1 MDKGQS
7 WQNYRSV
14 LNDKLAIF
22 SVNLEV
28 LHQFPLSKS
37 HHIIQFKFPYA
48 MLDENE
54 LPDPSFYQTLMR
66 QIVKLW
72 TQLSVL
78 PDTLY
83 AGHVLSAGHAQLY
96 FYCDNTEP
104 FLEVLKQFE
113 EISAIEI
120 QYDPHWDIYF
130 DFLLPSPLEMKIH
143 ATEEVLELLTKNGRD
158 LAALY
163 TIEHSFRFEEE
174 ANMFAFMDYLHA
186 QSITLVST
194 QYSQLPVML
203 EEDEPVYLVRLE
215 QELSLDNSQ
224 IFNYVEQFEDIA
236 NQFSGE
242 YAGWECD
249 AIKTQEQLN

>member
-1 MDKGQS
+1 
-7 WQNYRSV
+7 
-14 LNDKLAIF
+14 
-22 SVNLEV
+22 
-28 LHQFPLSKS
+28 
-37 HHIIQFKFPYA
+37 

-72 TQLSVL
+72 TQLSAL

-143 ATEEVLELLTKNGRD
+143 ATEEVLELLTKMVVI
-158 LAALY
+158 LQ
-163 TIEHSFRFEEE
+163 RFIRLSI
-174 ANMFAFMDYLHA
+174 AFVLKKKQICLRLWIIFTRSLLHWFPCN
-186 QSITLVST
+186 IVSCLLC
-194 QYSQLPVML
+194 SKRMN
-203 EEDEPVYLVRLE
+203 RF
-215 QELSLDNSQ
+215 
-224 IFNYVEQFEDIA
+224 I
-236 NQFSGE
+236 
-242 YAGWECD
+242 W
-249 AIKTQEQLN
+249 